1 MSVME
6 KVPRGIRYGLR
17 KTNIVMDALTMAWFR
32 KRLAPGLMHHSDRG
46 SQYASRAFQDKLKA
60 FGMTC
65 SISRKGNCWE
75 TRRRRV
81 GSTASKP
88 SGCMGFAMPLMPT

>member
-1 MSVME
+1 MTTDLVTE
-6 KVPRGIRYGLR
+6 
-17 KTNIVMDALTMAWFR
+17 ALTMAWFR

-46 SQYASRAFQDKLKA
+46 SQYASRAFQDNLKA

-88 SGCMGFAMPLMPT
+88 SGCMGFAMLLMPT